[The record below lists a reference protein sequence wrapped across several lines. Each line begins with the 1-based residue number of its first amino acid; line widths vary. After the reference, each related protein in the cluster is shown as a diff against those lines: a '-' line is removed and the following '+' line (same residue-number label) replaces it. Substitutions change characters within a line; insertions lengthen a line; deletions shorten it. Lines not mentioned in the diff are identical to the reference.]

1 MIISID
7 VPDTLITRVVDALCG
22 LNGFDTD
29 PDGLTKAQF
38 AKREL
43 VEYARS
49 QVVLFESN
57 NVRLAQKDITAADC
71 EALMDANI
79 G

>member
-1 MIISID
+1 MIISLTI
-7 VPDTLITRVVDALCG
+7 PDDIVTRVVDALCG

-43 VEYARS
+43 LEYARS
-49 QVVLFESN
+49 QVILWESN
-57 NVRLAQKDITAADC
+57 NVRVAQKQQTFDDTQAM
-71 EALMDANI
+71 MDANV